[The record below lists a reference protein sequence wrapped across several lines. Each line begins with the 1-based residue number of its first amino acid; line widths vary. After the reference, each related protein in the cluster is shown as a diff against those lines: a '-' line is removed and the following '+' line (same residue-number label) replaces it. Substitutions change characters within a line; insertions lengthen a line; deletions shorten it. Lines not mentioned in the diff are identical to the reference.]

1 MIVVMSLLDDVPIM
15 TIAYDRTAVSA
26 TPIRWRMPRLLFVS
40 AVLGFASIVQSF
52 GLLLVGME
60 VLSDPHLQ
68 NIFGLHDRDH
78 LQTVMFLQLV
88 AGGHLLLLVT
98 RKSDWFLGKP
108 YPAPPLLVAIVLTQM
123 LAVLMCGFGWIVPAI
138 SWSVIAWVWL
148 YLIVWIFIL
157 GLVRIATERM
167 VDNRLERR
175 RRSTE
180 IVNEDLRRQSSFV
193 TGKRGAPQ

>member
-1 MIVVMSLLDDVPIM
+1 M
-15 TIAYDRTAVSA
+15 
-26 TPIRWRMPRLLFVS
+26 
-40 AVLGFASIVQSF
+40 
-52 GLLLVGME
+52 
-60 VLSDPHLQ
+60 
-68 NIFGLHDRDH
+68 
-78 LQTVMFLQLV
+78 
-88 AGGHLLLLVT
+88 
-98 RKSDWFLGKP
+98 
-108 YPAPPLLVAIVLTQM
+108 
-123 LAVLMCGFGWIVPAI
+123 
-138 SWSVIAWVWL
+138 IAWVWL